1 VKKILI
7 HSSAKSSKDP
17 LQMFEFQAYSS
28 SGVNV
33 AVEGNATQS
42 SDFSSKTVASKAI
55 DAINSTF
62 SHTASEEVGWWELD
76 LKDEVH
82 IEKTVIINRWCGDP
96 SDPYGCL
103 CRLSEYELLFYN
115 VNGERITSRDIVGSD
130 SNNTCN
136 ETIIT
141 KTFSNPECT
150 TCLAT
155 ARKIRVQSTTMEQ
168 IQMFE
173 LQAFSSGTNMN
184 IALSGSAIQS
194 STLHNATKFAAS
206 NAIDGNSLSFS
217 HTDDYAHAYWEV
229 DLGAMFDLESVIIM
243 NRWCGDKSDPN
254 RCLCRLT
261 SASVM
266 LLDDN
271 DSTIADKT
279 LGNTCGELIISESF
293 ASSCN
298 PTASPVIAL
307 TSKIKLELATGEP
320 IQIFELEAYSSGKN
334 VALNATATQSS
345 DFNSKFVASNAVDG
359 SNTTFSHTAVGDTPA
374 YLEVYLGDL
383 YSIDSV
389 TVMNRYCVNAN
400 DANGCLCRLT
410 DATLTLLGERDD
422 SVIAQISLGN
432 TCSVLEITAKASGG
446 NWGIIV

>member
-1 VKKILI
+1 
-7 HSSAKSSKDP
+7 
-17 LQMFEFQAYSS
+17 
-28 SGVNV
+28 
-33 AVEGNATQS
+33 
-42 SDFSSKTVASKAI
+42 
-55 DAINSTF
+55 
-62 SHTASEEVGWWELD
+62 
-76 LKDEVH
+76 
-82 IEKTVIINRWCGDP
+82 
-96 SDPYGCL
+96 
-103 CRLSEYELLFYN
+103 
-115 VNGERITSRDIVGSD
+115 
-130 SNNTCN
+130 
-136 ETIIT
+136 
-141 KTFSNPECT
+141 
-150 TCLAT
+150 LAT

-217 HTDDYAHAYWEV
+217 HTDDNAHAYWEV